1 MAQNLRNLKGTRDLG
16 IKEKLIQNTL
26 VQTFTEEFEKYGY
39 NPLETPI
46 IEFTEILS
54 SKYGGG
60 AEILKEMYTFK
71 DNGDRNLALRYDL
84 TVPFSRYVGMN
95 PSLKLPFKRYEFGKV
110 FRDGPI
116 KAGRFR
122 EFFQLDADLVG
133 SESLI
138 YDAECIAI
146 VLGAAEKLGLDVYI
160 ELNSRKL
167 LFGILQE
174 IGISSES
181 LASKVILSIDKLKKI
196 GMNDLLKEG
205 IRLKT

>member
-1 MAQNLRNLKGTRDLG
+1 MPQNLRNLKGTRDLN
-16 IKEKLIQNTL
+16 IKEKLIQNSI
-26 VQTFTEEFEKYGY
+26 VRAFTEEFEVYGY

-46 IEFTEILS
+46 MEFQDILA

-60 AEILKEMYTFK
+60 AEILKEMYTFQ
-71 DNGDRNLALRYDL
+71 DNGKRELALRYDL

-95 PSLKLPFKRYEFGKV
+95 PDLTFPFKRYEFGKV

-116 KAGRFR
+116 KIGRYR
-122 EFFQLDADLVG
+122 EFFQLDADMVG

-138 YDAECIAI
+138 FDAECIAI
-146 VLGAAEKLGLDVYI
+146 VLGAAEKLGFDIYV

-174 IGISSES
+174 IGVTSEDS
-181 LASKVILSIDKLKKI
+181 RFQNHSQY
-196 GMNDLLKEG
+196 
-205 IRLKT
+205 